1 MSLNEKQLLSIP
13 LLVAGH
19 RSCDVAKELGI
30 APQTISEWKK
40 NPEYLAA
47 LNSAKQE
54 CLDVALDKL
63 RSVAGEA
70 ATGLIELSR
79 SAENEE
85 VRRKATMDLFELL
98 GIKNPEKGTF
108 GRGIGPK
115 NVHDAEKHIKKL
127 ENPGLAAL
135 LGDFI

>member
-13 LLVAGH
+13 RLVAGQ

-30 APQTISEWKK
+30 APQTICEWKK
-40 NPEYLAA
+40 SPEYLAS
-47 LNSAKQE
+47 LNTAKQE

-63 RSVAGEA
+63 RSEAGEA
-70 ATGLIELSR
+70 ATSLIELSR
-79 SAENEE
+79 NAENEE

-98 GIKNPEKGTF
+98 GIKNPQKGAF
-108 GRGIGPK
+108 GWGIGPK
-115 NVHDAEKHIKKL
+115 SVHDAEKHIKKL

-135 LGDFI
+135 LGDYI